1 MKFFIFIGEG
11 GTGKTYLINLLSQWS
26 EIILQKA
33 GNKSHYPKT
42 IRLAATGNAAHL
54 IGKQIYI
61 TILLDCHTI
70 IKIVFFYFRWNHI
83 PCWITF

>member
-11 GTGKTYLINLLSQWS
+11 GTGKTFLINLLSQWS

-54 IGKQIYI
+54 IGK
-61 TILLDCHTI
+61 
-70 IKIVFFYFRWNHI
+70 
-83 PCWITF
+83 